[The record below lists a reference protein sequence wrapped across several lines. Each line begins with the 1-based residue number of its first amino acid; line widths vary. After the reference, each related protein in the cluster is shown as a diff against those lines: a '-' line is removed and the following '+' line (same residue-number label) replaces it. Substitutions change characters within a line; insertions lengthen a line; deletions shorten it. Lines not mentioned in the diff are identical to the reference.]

1 MKELLKIKSIIT
13 LNIMALFSYLVFIG
27 KIEGEVFMP
36 VMMLVL
42 GFYFSKTKE
51 VK

>member
-13 LNIMALFSYLVFIG
+13 LNIMILFSYLVFIG
-27 KIEGEVFMP
+27 NIKSDVFMP
-36 VMMLVL
+36 IMTLVL
-42 GFYFSKTKE
+42 GFYFTKTKE

>member
-13 LNIMALFSYLVFIG
+13 LNIMGLFTYLVIIH
-27 KIEGEVFMP
+27 KIDSEVFMP
-36 VMMLVL
+36 VMTLIL
-42 GFYFSKTKE
+42 GFYFTKTKE